1 MKNCPKRSNTM
12 EIELAKAIVEACEK
26 GGVKAEFKE
35 NYSASWM
42 RGSSTTG
49 VLITDGD
56 LAKFLTAI
64 IENANLFVDGQLPKF
79 SMKNRLS
86 LSSFRLGLILY

>member
-1 MKNCPKRSNTM
+1 M
-12 EIELAKAIVEACEK
+12 EIDLAEAIVEACEK
-26 GGVKAEFKE
+26 SGVKAEIKE

-56 LAKFLTAI
+56 LAKIFTAI
-64 IENANLFVDGQLPKF
+64 IGNANLFDDGRLPKF
-79 SMKNRLS
+79 SMKNKLS
-86 LSSFRLGLILY
+86 LSTFRLGLILY